1 MYESVDYKR
10 PLVVR
15 NALIMAVLF
24 VVVVKVEV
32 LLVLVVVIM
41 EIMVVLKTEVVFA
54 Q

>member
-1 MYESVDYKR
+1 
-10 PLVVR
+10 
-15 NALIMAVLF
+15 MAVLF
-24 VVVVKVEV
+24 VVVVKVDV

>member
-1 MYESVDYKR
+1 
-10 PLVVR
+10 
-15 NALIMAVLF
+15 MAVFF
-24 VVVVKVEV
+24 VVVVKVDV